1 MESILLK
8 KSFQINNLKKIKF
21 NSLWGHDG
29 IFTTIRLIGKKPN
42 FVLIDKHLKKFNKDI
57 KYFDINFK
65 LTKKFLMNFL
75 QSQSSIKNYDHLL
88 RVAIT
93 KKILSISLRKRNK
106 PQKNFKAKIIKY
118 QRALP
123 NLKNLQY
130 KKILA
135 LQNKINLKKEE
146 LIFYYKNKLLEG
158 STTNLIFI
166 KKNKV
171 IIPKNSYYK
180 GITLAYLL
188 NSISKRILKEDIFIS
203 NLNEFSEIILV
214 GSGKGVISISSIKD
228 LNWYRSSL
236 KMYNLLD
243 KIYSRVLLK

>member
-1 MESILLK
+1 M
-8 KSFQINNLKKIKF
+8 
-21 NSLWGHDG
+21 
-29 IFTTIRLIGKKPN
+29 
-42 FVLIDKHLKKFNKDI
+42 
-57 KYFDINFK
+57 
-65 LTKKFLMNFL
+65 
-75 QSQSSIKNYDHLL
+75 
-88 RVAIT
+88 
-93 KKILSISLRKRNK
+93 
-106 PQKNFKAKIIKY
+106 
-118 QRALP
+118 
-123 NLKNLQY
+123 
-130 KKILA
+130 
-135 LQNKINLKKEE
+135 KKEE

-243 KIYSRVLLK
+243 KIYSRILLK

>member
-1 MESILLK
+1 MENILLK
-8 KSFQINNLKKIKF
+8 KSFQINNLQNIKF
-21 NSLWGHDG
+21 NSLWGYKG
-29 IFTTIRLIGKKPN
+29 IFTTIRVFGKKTN
-42 FVLIDKHLKKFNKDI
+42 FVLINEHLKKFNKDI

-118 QRALP
+118 QRVLP

-146 LIFYYKNKLLEG
+146 LIIYYKNKLLEG

-171 IIPKNSYYK
+171 IVPKNSYYK
-180 GITLAYLL
+180 GITLTYLL
-188 NSISKRILKEDIFIS
+188 NCIPKKVLKEDVFIS
-203 NLNEFSEIILV
+203 SVNEFNEIILV

-236 KMYNLLD
+236 KMYKLLD

>member
-21 NSLWGHDG
+21 NSLWEHNG

-106 PQKNFKAKIIKY
+106 PQKI
-118 QRALP
+118 
-123 NLKNLQY
+123 LKL
-130 KKILA
+130 
-135 LQNKINLKKEE
+135 
-146 LIFYYKNKLLEG
+146 KLLNIKE
-158 STTNLIFI
+158 SYLI
-166 KKNKV
+166 
-171 IIPKNSYYK
+171 
-180 GITLAYLL
+180 
-188 NSISKRILKEDIFIS
+188 
-203 NLNEFSEIILV
+203 
-214 GSGKGVISISSIKD
+214 
-228 LNWYRSSL
+228 
-236 KMYNLLD
+236 
-243 KIYSRVLLK
+243 